1 MSDTIAAGPL
11 VLVIDD
17 DPDTLAICER
27 VLRSG
32 GYRTATAAT
41 AEDGLARVAGL
52 RPAVVV
58 LDLAM
63 PGTDGFA
70 LAHAIRARADGAAVP
85 IVVCSGLEREA
96 QAPARAVSGTV
107 FCPKPV
113 EPRRLLA
120 KVRELCPVG

>member
-1 MSDTIAAGPL
+1 M
-11 VLVIDD
+11 LVIDD

-27 VLRSG
+27 VLQAG

-52 RPAVVV
+52 RPALVV
-58 LDLAM
+58 LDLAL
-63 PGTDGFA
+63 PGTDGFTVA
-70 LAHAIRARADGAAVP
+70 RAIRARPDGAAVP
-85 IVVCSGLEREA
+85 ILVCSGLEREA

-113 EPRRLLA
+113 EPRHLLA